1 LYNIPQAD
9 TIKVANASNA
19 MSNSICTIRTYQPAD
34 FHKYVQLQAEAEK
47 LEPTGRCVSRQ
58 FIAEQLRRPNYH
70 PEQDLFIVGI
80 GEDIVGYMDV
90 KPELTIG
97 RVVLDCWVLPEH
109 RKPVLTAELFSSSMK
124 RAKKL
129 GAKVAHVNA
138 NEDNVAVRKIL
149 LELGFSPV
157 RQFLELR
164 LDIGH
169 VDGLDVHPTMPCRYL
184 RPGEEDKL
192 TRLQNC
198 AFAGTWGYNPNTVEE
213 ITFRISTSTC
223 SPEDIVLTYEGD
235 KAIGC
240 CWTGISCE
248 EGIPSVRKG
257 RIHMLGVAPDH
268 RGKGIGGELA
278 MAGLT
283 RLRNRGL
290 QVAELTVDS
299 ENRTARALYQSLGF
313 EVQAY
318 TLWYERVIG

>member
-9 TIKVANASNA
+9 TIKVGNAGNV
-19 MSNSICTIRTYQPAD
+19 MSNSIYTIRNYQPAD
-34 FHKYVQLQAEAEK
+34 FHKYVLLHAEAEK
-47 LEPTGRCVSRQ
+47 MEPAGRCVLPQ
-58 FIAEQLRRPNYH
+58 FIAQQLRRPNCC
-70 PEQDLFIVGI
+70 PEEDLFVVEI
-80 GEDIVGYMDV
+80 GEDIIGYMDI

-97 RVVLDCWVLPEH
+97 RVVLDCWVLPQH
-109 RKPVLTAELFSSSMK
+109 RKGGLATELLGYATD
-124 RAKKL
+124 RAQEL
-129 GAKVAHVNA
+129 GARVAHVNI
-138 NEDNVAVRKIL
+138 NEDNPAAKRIL
-149 LELGFSPV
+149 LKLGFSLV
-157 RQFLELR
+157 RRFLELR

-169 VDGLDVHPTMPCRYL
+169 ADGLDLHPTVECCHI

-213 ITFRISTSTC
+213 ITFRISTSAF
-223 SPEDIVLTYEGD
+223 SWEDIVLAYEGG

-268 RGKGIGGELA
+268 RGKGIGRELV

-299 ENRTARALYQSLGF
+299 ENKVACALYQSLGF
-313 EVQAY
+313 EVQAN
-318 TLWYERVIG
+318 TLWYERVIS